1 MFKSKYLFWGVILP
15 CVLFSS
21 SASAS
26 APRFLSGSQVNE
38 AELII
43 IGTVSYG
50 QLLSGKTEIR
60 KSGSNRSAFSPSF
73 DGRIH
78 HIKVEEVLLDKRQ
91 AKGNRSKKF
100 SYVYAFVP
108 YPFWNVSPYC
118 VSGERY
124 LVFLDGLDIDPT
136 IVERHQLLKMKN
148 TYAFVSDSSAAAHQL
163 SSDKETPSMSE
174 YIKENLRYVELTKAF
189 CEVMSIPN
197 LVQREQRLR
206 ELLNHDDASIANYAK
221 RALRKIERDRKVK
234 KRAVEP
240 EQNE

>member
-1 MFKSKYLFWGVILP
+1 MFKSKHLFWGVMLL
-15 CVLFSS
+15 CVLLIS
-21 SASAS
+21 SARAS
-26 APRFLSGSQVNE
+26 APRFLSGSQLNE

-43 IGTVSYG
+43 IGTISDR
-50 QLLSGKTEIR
+50 QLLSGKTEMR
-60 KSGSNRSAFSPSF
+60 KISSDRYSVFSIF
-73 DGRIH
+73 DGMIY

-108 YPFWNVSPYC
+108 SPFSNVSPYC

-163 SSDKETPSMSE
+163 SSDKETPSVSQ

-240 EQNE
+240 GQNE